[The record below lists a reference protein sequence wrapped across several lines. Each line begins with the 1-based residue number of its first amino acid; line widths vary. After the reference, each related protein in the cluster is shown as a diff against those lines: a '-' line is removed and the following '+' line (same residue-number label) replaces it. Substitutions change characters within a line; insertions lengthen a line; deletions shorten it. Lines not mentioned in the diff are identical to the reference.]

1 MYDLFSADK
10 TLLIY
15 HKYRLMESTDESLI
29 SLQRKQSEPK
39 PLLRGREHKAARL
52 GLLTSL
58 QRPKPGLISENGR
71 PDPGCLRTP
80 HGPISFWVRGKK
92 LLLNYYM
99 YILYILTP
107 KVSLPIAMVV
117 LVNFHTFGFI
127 DEKHIYRY
135 SHYSLYIIYNKFTIF
150 SSVIT

>member
-58 QRPKPGLISENGR
+58 QRPKPGLVSE
-71 PDPGCLRTP
+71 
-80 HGPISFWVRGKK
+80 
-92 LLLNYYM
+92 
-99 YILYILTP
+99 
-107 KVSLPIAMVV
+107 MVV
-117 LVNFHTFGFI
+117 PIQDALEPSAPYRFESAV
-127 DEKHIYRY
+127 KH
-135 SHYSLYIIYNKFTIF
+135 F
-150 SSVIT
+150 S